1 MTDID
6 FAVLGTGG
14 IGRRTLEVSQHK
26 DGLTPVAACDRNGI
40 AVDRDGLDIDE
51 LLDATEGNI
60 ASGPQ
65 SGPEQSSSAE
75 RSSAD
80 SRAAKPRDDGDQPRD
95 GDGRGDTEGPDAA
108 TDGGVAADATGSAA
122 DAAASDGV
130 KQTGEGAGVVASEQG
145 EPTETPIDDVIAV
158 SDAVDA
164 VLIALPNLEH
174 DFIPRI
180 ADRFADAGY
189 SGVLIDVLK
198 RSRVIGMLDERADQ
212 LEDTGITF
220 VCGAG
225 ATPGFLTGAAA
236 LAAQSF
242 VEVHEVDI
250 WWGVGLKSGY
260 EDNRGT
266 VREDIAHL
274 DGYDVETARGLSDA
288 EIEEIIDAHDGVL
301 EFHDM
306 EHADDVLLE
315 RAGICDA
322 EDVTVGG
329 ILDVRSDEKPTTT
342 TVSVTGT
349 TFDGERATNTFEL
362 GDETSMAANVNGPAL
377 GYLRAAV
384 RRNRAGE
391 YGVFGPAELMP
402 GF

>member
-1 MTDID
+1 MDDIR

-26 DGLTPVAACDRNGI
+26 DGLTAVAACDRNGV
-40 AVDRDGLDIDE
+40 AVDHDGLDVDE

-65 SGPEQSSSAE
+65 GGPGQSSGDEPRDSGPDEASGSTPAT
-75 RSSAD
+75 
-80 SRAAKPRDDGDQPRD
+80 PTDDY
-95 GDGRGDTEGPDAA
+95 
-108 TDGGVAADATGSAA
+108 
-122 DAAASDGV
+122 ASDGGAAAVEGGGV
-130 KQTGEGAGVVASEQG
+130 KQHGDQSGIVASEQG
-145 EPTETPIDDVIAV
+145 EPTETPIDDIIAE

-164 VLIALPNLEH
+164 VLLALPNLEH
-174 DFIPRI
+174 DFIPRV
-180 ADRFADAGY
+180 AERFAEADY
-189 SGVLIDVLK
+189 EGVMIDVLK
-198 RSRVIGMLDERADQ
+198 RSRVIGMLDDREGLLR
-212 LEDTGITF
+212 ESGITF

-242 VEVHEVDI
+242 VEVEAVEI

-274 DGYDVETARGLSDA
+274 DGYDIETAREMSED
-288 EIEEIIDAHDGVL
+288 EIEALIDEHDGVL

-322 EDVTVGG
+322 EDVHVGG
-329 ILDVRSDEKPTTT
+329 VLDVRSDEKPTTT

-349 TFDGERATNTFEL
+349 TFDGETGTNTFEL
-362 GDETSMAANVNGPAL
+362 DDATSMEANVNGPAL
-377 GYLRAAV
+377 GYLKAGV
-384 RRNRAGE
+384 RNNRAGH
-391 YGVFGPAELMP
+391 YGVFGPADLMP

>member
-1 MTDID
+1 MNDTT

-14 IGRRTLEVSQHK
+14 IGRRALEVSEDK
-26 DGLTPVAACDRNGI
+26 DDLTPVAACDRHGV
-40 AVDRDGLDIDE
+40 AVDDAGLDVDE
-51 LLDATEGNI
+51 LLAATEGNI
-60 ASGPQ
+60 ASDG
-65 SGPEQSSSAE
+65 GATV
-75 RSSAD
+75 
-80 SRAAKPRDDGDQPRD
+80 DDGGASSGVKQAGEER
-95 GDGRGDTEGPDAA
+95 
-108 TDGGVAADATGSAA
+108 GVAASVQA
-122 DAAASDGV
+122 
-130 KQTGEGAGVVASEQG
+130 
-145 EPTETPIDDVIAV
+145 EPTETPIDDVIAE
-158 SDAVDA
+158 SGAIDA

-174 DFIPRI
+174 DFIPRV
-180 ADRFADAGY
+180 AERFAAADY
-189 SGVLIDVLK
+189 EGVLVDVLK
-198 RSRVIGMLDERADQ
+198 RSRVIGMLDDREETLQ
-212 LEDTGITF
+212 GSGITF

-274 DGYDVETARGLSDA
+274 DGYDIETARAMTDA
-288 EIEEIIDAHDGVL
+288 EIEELVEEHDGRL

-329 ILDVRSDEKPTTT
+329 VLDLRNDQKPTTT
-342 TVSVTGT
+342 TVTVTGE
-349 TFDGERATNTFEL
+349 TFDGEVATNTFEL
-362 GDETSMAANVNGPAL
+362 GDETSMEANVNGPAL
-377 GYLRAAV
+377 GYLKAAV
-384 RRNRAGE
+384 RHNRAGD

>member
-1 MTDID
+1 MESID

-14 IGRRTLEVSQHK
+14 IGRRTLEVSQRK
-26 DGLTPVAACDRNGI
+26 EGLNAVAACDRHGVAI
-40 AVDRDGLDIDE
+40 DHEGLDVDE
-51 LLDATEGNI
+51 LLEATEGNI
-60 ASGPQ
+60 A
-65 SGPEQSSSAE
+65 
-75 RSSAD
+75 
-80 SRAAKPRDDGDQPRD
+80 
-95 GDGRGDTEGPDAA
+95 GDGRGDTDSEPL
-108 TDGGVAADATGSAA
+108 TDGGVSSDDATTSAN
-122 DAAASDGV
+122 V
-130 KQTGEGAGVVASEQG
+130 KQHGEDAGVVASEQA
-145 EPTETPIDDVIAV
+145 EPTDTPIDDVIAE
-158 SDAVDA
+158 SDQFDA

-180 ADRFADAGY
+180 ADRFADANY

-198 RSRVIGMLDERADQ
+198 RSRVIDMLDDRADRF
-212 LEDTGITF
+212 EETGITF

-225 ATPGFLTGAAA
+225 ATPGLLTGAAA

-242 VEVHEVDI
+242 VEVESVDI

-274 DGYDVETARGLSDA
+274 DGYTVETARKLSEE
-288 EIEEIIDAHDGVL
+288 EIEAIVDEHDGVL

-329 ILDVRSDEKPTTT
+329 ILDLRNDEKPTTT
-342 TVSVTGT
+342 TVTVTGT
-349 TFDGERATNTFEL
+349 TFDGETGTNTFEL
-362 GDETSMAANVNGPAL
+362 DDDTSMAANVNGPAL
-377 GYLRAAV
+377 GYLQRAV
-384 RRNRAGE
+384 ERNRSGD
-391 YGVFGPAELMP
+391 YGVYGPAELMP

>member
-1 MTDID
+1 METVH

-14 IGRRTLEVSQHK
+14 IGRRTLEVSTEKEH
-26 DGLTPVAACDRNGI
+26 LTPVAACDRHGI
-40 AVDRDGLDIDE
+40 AVDHGGLDVAE
-51 LLDATEGNI
+51 LLDATEGNV
-60 ASGPQ
+60 
-65 SGPEQSSSAE
+65 
-75 RSSAD
+75 D
-80 SRAAKPRDDGDQPRD
+80 SEPRP
-95 GDGRGDTEGPDAA
+95 
-108 TDGGVAADATGSAA
+108 DGGPIATGE
-122 DAAASDGV
+122 GV
-130 KQTGEGAGVVASEQG
+130 KQHGREAGVVASEQAR
-145 EPTETPIDDVIAV
+145 PTETPIDDVIAE
-158 SDAVDA
+158 SDRLDA
-164 VLIALPNLEH
+164 VLLALPNFEH
-174 DFIPRI
+174 DFIPRV

-189 SGVLIDVLK
+189 SGVLVDVLK
-198 RSRVIGMLDERADQ
+198 RSRVIGMLDERSDAF
-212 LEDTGITF
+212 EEAGITF

-242 VEVHEVDI
+242 VEVEEVDI

-274 DGYDVETARGLSDA
+274 PGYDIETASEMSDE
-288 EIEEIIDAHDGVL
+288 EIEAVIDEHDGVL
-301 EFHDM
+301 EFEDM

-329 ILDVRSDEKPTTT
+329 ILDVTSDEKPTTT

-349 TFDGERATNTFEL
+349 TFDGGRGTNTFQL
-362 GDETSMAANVNGPAL
+362 DDATSMEANVNGPAL
-377 GYLRAAV
+377 GYLKAGV

-391 YGVFGPAELMP
+391 YGVFGPADLLP

>member
-1 MTDID
+1 MDTDIS

-26 DGLTPVAACDRNGI
+26 DGLTPVAACDRHGVAI
-40 AVDRDGLDIDE
+40 DSDGLDVDE
-51 LLDATEGNI
+51 LLAATEGNI
-60 ASGPQ
+60 DN
-65 SGPEQSSSAE
+65 EV
-75 RSSAD
+75 D
-80 SRAAKPRDDGDQPRD
+80 SDV
-95 GDGRGDTEGPDAA
+95 A
-108 TDGGVAADATGSAA
+108 TDGSGVA
-122 DAAASDGV
+122 V
-130 KQTGEGAGVVASEQG
+130 KQHGEDRGVVASEQAHASDDSIQ
-145 EPTETPIDDVIAV
+145 EIIDAGNEI
-158 SDAVDA
+158 DA
-164 VLIALPNLEH
+164 VLLALPNYEH
-174 DFIPRI
+174 DFIPRV
-180 ADRFADAGY
+180 ADRFVDGDY
-189 SGVLIDVLK
+189 SGVLVDVLK
-198 RSRVIGMLDERADQ
+198 RSRVIGMLDERAEAF
-212 LEDTGITF
+212 EDAGVTF

-274 DGYDVETARGLSDA
+274 EGYDIETARDLSDE
-288 EIEEIIDAHDGVL
+288 EIEAIVDDHDGVI
-301 EFHDM
+301 EFREM

-322 EDVTVGG
+322 ADVSVGG
-329 ILDVRSDEKPTTT
+329 LLDVRHDEKPTTT

-349 TFDGERATNTFEL
+349 TFDGERGTNTFQL
-362 GDETSMAANVNGPAL
+362 DDATSMEANVNGPAL
-377 GYLRAAV
+377 GYLKTGV
-384 RRNRAGE
+384 RCNRAGE
-391 YGVFGPAELMP
+391 YGVFGPAELIP

>member
-1 MTDID
+1 MDDIN

-14 IGRRTLEVSQHK
+14 IGRRALDYSRTKEH
-26 DGLTPVAACDRNGI
+26 LTPVAACDRNGV
-40 AVDRDGLDIDE
+40 AVDHDGLDVDE
-51 LLDATEGNI
+51 LLAATEGNI
-60 ASGPQ
+60 ASDGGEVSTANRTSSDTSDGSAVAVKQ
-65 SGPEQSSSAE
+65 SGEQ
-75 RSSAD
+75 
-80 SRAAKPRDDGDQPRD
+80 K
-95 GDGRGDTEGPDAA
+95 
-108 TDGGVAADATGSAA
+108 GVAASVQA
-122 DAAASDGV
+122 
-130 KQTGEGAGVVASEQG
+130 
-145 EPTETPIDDVIAV
+145 EPTENPIDDIIAE
-158 SDAVDA
+158 SDRIDA

-174 DFIPRI
+174 DFIPRV
-180 ADRFADAGY
+180 ADRIAAADY
-189 SGVLIDVLK
+189 EGVLVDVLK
-198 RSRVIGMLDERADQ
+198 RSRVIGLLDERAEA
-212 LEDTGITF
+212 LEESGITF

-242 VEVHEVDI
+242 VEIDEVEI

-274 DGYDVETARGLSDA
+274 DGYDIETARDLTDE
-288 EIEEIIDAHDGVL
+288 EIEAIVDEHGGVI

-342 TVSVTGT
+342 TVRVTGR
-349 TFDGERATNTFEL
+349 TFDGEVGTNTFTL
-362 GDETSMAANVNGPAL
+362 DDATSMEANVNGPAL
-377 GYLRAAV
+377 GYLKAGV

-391 YGVFGPAELMP
+391 YGVFGPADLMP

>member
-1 MTDID
+1 MDD
-6 FAVLGTGG
+6 VHFAVLGTGG
-14 IGRRTLEVSQHK
+14 IGRRAIEYSNAK
-26 DGLTPVAACDRNGI
+26 DNLTPVAACDRDGVAI
-40 AVDRDGLDIDE
+40 DHDGLDADE
-51 LLDATEGNI
+51 LLAATEGNI
-60 ASGPQ
+60 AS
-65 SGPEQSSSAE
+65 
-75 RSSAD
+75 
-80 SRAAKPRDDGDQPRD
+80 
-95 GDGRGDTEGPDAA
+95 
-108 TDGGVAADATGSAA
+108 DGGAA
-122 DAAASDGV
+122 V
-130 KQTGEGAGVVASEQG
+130 KQTGQDQGVVASAQAA
-145 EPTETPIDDVIAV
+145 PTETPIDDIIAE
-158 SDAVDA
+158 SDTIDA

-180 ADRFADAGY
+180 AERFAEAEY
-189 SGVLIDVLK
+189 EGVLVDVLK
-198 RSRVIGMLDERADQ
+198 RSRVIGMLDDRVEQ
-212 LEDTGITF
+212 LEDSGITF

-242 VEVHEVDI
+242 VEIEAVDI

-274 DGYDVETARGLSDA
+274 DEYDIESARALTDE
-288 EIEEIIDAHDGVL
+288 EIEEIVDDHDGVI
-301 EFHDM
+301 EFEDM

-322 EDVTVGG
+322 EDVSVGG

-342 TVSVTGT
+342 TVRVTGR
-349 TFDGERATNTFEL
+349 TFDGERGTNTFEL
-362 GDETSMAANVNGPAL
+362 DDATSMEANVNGPAL
-377 GYLRAAV
+377 GYLKAGV

-391 YGVFGPAELMP
+391 YGVFGPADLMP

>member
-1 MTDID
+1 MDDIN

-14 IGRRTLEVSQHK
+14 IGRRTLEYATEKEH
-26 DGLTPVAACDRNGI
+26 LTPVAACDRHGV
-40 AVDRDGLDIDE
+40 AVDHDGLDVDE
-51 LLDATEGNI
+51 LLAATEGNI
-60 ASGPQ
+60 ASETRRAPDASGEGPEPRADGGTAAVKQ
-65 SGPEQSSSAE
+65 SGEM
-75 RSSAD
+75 
-80 SRAAKPRDDGDQPRD
+80 K
-95 GDGRGDTEGPDAA
+95 
-108 TDGGVAADATGSAA
+108 GVAASTQA
-122 DAAASDGV
+122 D
-130 KQTGEGAGVVASEQG
+130 
-145 EPTETPIDDVIAV
+145 PTETPIDDIVVA
-158 SDAVDA
+158 SDAIDA

-174 DFIPRI
+174 DFIPRVGE
-180 ADRFADAGY
+180 RFAEAGY
-189 SGVLIDVLK
+189 EGVLVDVLK
-198 RSRVIGMLDERADQ
+198 RSRVIDILDEREATY
-212 LEDTGITF
+212 EESGITF

-242 VEVHEVDI
+242 VEIEEVEI

-274 DGYDVETARGLSDA
+274 DGYDIETARNLTDE
-288 EIEEIIDAHDGVL
+288 EIEEIVDEHDGRI
-301 EFHDM
+301 EFTDM

-329 ILDVRSDEKPTTT
+329 ILDLRSDEKPTTT
-342 TVSVTGT
+342 TVRVTGR
-349 TFDGERATNTFEL
+349 TFDGEVGTNTFQL
-362 GDETSMAANVNGPAL
+362 DDDTSMEANVNGPAL
-377 GYLRAAV
+377 GYLKAGV

-391 YGVFGPAELMP
+391 YGVFGPADLMP

>member
-1 MTDID
+1 MNDTT

-14 IGRRTLEVSQHK
+14 IGRRALEVSEDK
-26 DGLTPVAACDRNGI
+26 DDLTPVAACDRHGV
-40 AVDRDGLDIDE
+40 AVDHDGLDVDE
-51 LLDATEGNI
+51 LLAATEGNI
-60 ASGPQ
+60 ASDG
-65 SGPEQSSSAE
+65 GATV
-75 RSSAD
+75 
-80 SRAAKPRDDGDQPRD
+80 DDGGASSGVKQAGEER
-95 GDGRGDTEGPDAA
+95 
-108 TDGGVAADATGSAA
+108 GVAASVQAA
-122 DAAASDGV
+122 
-130 KQTGEGAGVVASEQG
+130 
-145 EPTETPIDDVIAV
+145 PTETPIDDIIAE
-158 SDAVDA
+158 SGAIDA

-174 DFIPRI
+174 DFIPRV
-180 ADRFADAGY
+180 AERFAAADY
-189 SGVLIDVLK
+189 EGVLVDVLK
-198 RSRVIGMLDERADQ
+198 RSRVIGMLDEREELLQ
-212 LEDTGITF
+212 GSGITF

-274 DGYDVETARGLSDA
+274 DGYDIEAARAMTDA
-288 EIEEIIDAHDGVL
+288 EIEDLVDEHDGVL

-315 RAGICDA
+315 RAGVCDA

-329 ILDVRSDEKPTTT
+329 VLDLRNDQKPTTT
-342 TVSVTGT
+342 TVTVTGE
-349 TFDGERATNTFEL
+349 TFDGEVATNTFEL
-362 GDETSMAANVNGPAL
+362 GDETSMEANVNGPAL
-377 GYLRAAV
+377 GYLKAAV
-384 RRNRAGE
+384 RHNRAGD